1 MSHSPIRTRDFD
13 DDYDD
18 NKVKYLTPRKYRV
31 QQRTKLPN
39 VHDDLGLNKN
49 DHVLTPTKYRQKKDE
64 ESQQDNTNLLYKK
77 YPVVIGDFILT
88 KKSTEH
94 NSIYNYQPKHTQI
107 PPPYVYKC
115 TITSSDVQERAKN
128 EMKQFVQQRSRTSSS
143 SPVYKKATSKSKNID
158 YRDQLFIRYK
168 VHQSKYTQSSSS
180 SDDSIVDNPRNP
192 TYESLRRQS
201 QSFTALCRSPQ
212 SSTVYENKQRKYS
225 SNTDKYCFGVGSEND
240 EENFSSDGGEEYCVA
255 FCRETQPKSIIHQ
268 PIAIIQQPRQIT
280 EQLTTVVQQSTSI
293 PSLDYHNHE
302 FDNNIFQEVVDVGT
316 STDDILPDQ
325 EQFDDDQPTSTQN
338 RYLTNQQ
345 SVISNQS
352 SRSETETYRVN
363 KQNGNEGNY
372 EEPDTVPFPTVKY
385 PASVSTSNPSISG
398 TYINQPEPNN
408 YEIDTTTNKT
418 SKKDNHYVG
427 DTDSQRST
435 SEPPS
440 GIQLLTKNNPLVG
453 LPQHEY
459 ENVNNPRQPEPSL
472 SNTSLNTNSSRRSI
486 LDVFRRGKKDD
497 KPTKK
502 DKSNKKKDEKKKR
515 KA

>member
-1 MSHSPIRTRDFD
+1 MSHSPIRTRDSDDDD

-18 NKVKYLTPRKYRV
+18 TKVKYLTPRKYRV
-31 QQRTKLPN
+31 PQRTKLPN
-39 VHDDLGLNKN
+39 VHDDLGLNKS

-64 ESQQDNTNLLYKK
+64 NFTEESQQLLYKK

-88 KKSTEH
+88 KKSTEN

-107 PPPYVYKC
+107 PPPYIYKG
-115 TITSSDVQERAKN
+115 TITSSDVQERARN

-158 YRDQLFIRYK
+158 YRDQLFLRDSGYQSRYI
-168 VHQSKYTQSSSS
+168 QSSS
-180 SDDSIVDNPRNP
+180 SDDDLIFGNSRNP

-201 QSFTALCRSPQ
+201 QSF
-212 SSTVYENKQRKYS
+212 STLYPPLQRKYS

-240 EENFSSDGGEEYCVA
+240 EENLSSDEEYCVA

-280 EQLTTVVQQSTSI
+280 EELTTVRQQSTSI
-293 PSLDYHNHE
+293 PSFDYHNHE
-302 FDNNIFQEVVDVGT
+302 FDNNIFQQVVDVAT
-316 STDDILPDQ
+316 STDDLLPDQ
-325 EQFDDDQPTSTQN
+325 EQFDEDQPASTQKI
-338 RYLTNQQ
+338 YLTNQQ
-345 SVISNQS
+345 SVLTNQS
-352 SRSETETYRVN
+352 SRSETETYRVS
-363 KQNGNEGNY
+363 KQNGNDGND

-385 PASVSTSNPSISG
+385 PASVSTSNPSRSG

-408 YEIDTTTNKT
+408 YEIDTTINKNNT
-418 SKKDNHYVG
+418 KDNYYI
-427 DTDSQRST
+427 DDIDSQRSI

-453 LPQHEY
+453 LPQHDY
-459 ENVNNPRQPEPSL
+459 ENINTHRQPEPNLINGSMKSKTSHRSL
-472 SNTSLNTNSSRRSI
+472 
-486 LDVFRRGKKDD
+486 LDVLRGKKDD

-502 DKSNKKKDEKKKR
+502 DKSKKKKDKKK
-515 KA
+515 K